1 MKNKCGYF
9 EVFDGCAGDMLAGSL
24 LDAGLDF
31 KLLKKEL
38 DKIPLTN
45 YTIEIKKTKRQI
57 FSHHFITATKFLV
70 VLKEEEKFRKYT
82 EIIKIIE
89 DSSLSENLKNKIL
102 KIFGILAKVES
113 KVHREKIENVHF
125 HQVGQTDAIVEIAS
139 VVIGLDILGIK
150 NVYSSSIGISNPAP
164 ATIELIKGLPVIFRD
179 TTYEISTPTGVSI
192 LKGIC
197 KFKDMED
204 EIIVEGNGYG
214 AGEREEPSPNILKFI
229 YGRQKEENES
239 IYMIETNIDDMN
251 PLIFENL
258 YEKLFK
264 AGAVDVSVFTGIG
277 KKNRPVFNLC
287 IMVKEENFEKIKNI
301 VFSETTTI
309 GFRFRKEKRIT
320 LERETKEINTKWGKV
335 RVKVSFSGD
344 KTYNISPEYED
355 CKKISKKY
363 NIPLKQVLLEVNN
376 LSKNLSL

>member
-24 LDAGLDF
+24 IDAGLDL

-45 YTIEIKKTKRQI
+45 YTIEIKKTKRHL
-57 FSHHFITATKFLV
+57 FFHHFITATKFLV
-70 VLKEEEKFRKYT
+70 VLEKEEKFRKYT
-82 EIIKIIE
+82 EIIKIIQ
-89 DSSLSENLKNKIL
+89 DSSLSENIKKEIL
-102 KIFGILAKVES
+102 KIFYILAKVEA
-113 KVHREKIENVHF
+113 KAHREKIENVHF
-125 HQVGQTDAIVEIAS
+125 HQIGQTDAIVEIAS

-150 NVYSSSIGISNPAP
+150 NVYSSPIGISNPAP
-164 ATIELIKGLPVIFRD
+164 ATIELIKGLPVIFRNIP
-179 TTYEISTPTGVSI
+179 YEISTPTGVSI

-197 KFKDMED
+197 KFKNIENG
-204 EIIVEGNGYG
+204 IIVEGNGYG
-214 AGEREEPSPNILKFI
+214 AGERKEPSPNILKFI
-229 YGRQKEENES
+229 YGKQREEEKS
-239 IYMIETNIDDMN
+239 IYVVETNIDDMN

-287 IMVKEENFEKIKNI
+287 IMVEEKNFEKVKEI

-320 LERETKEINTKWGKV
+320 LEREIKEVKTKWGRV
-335 RVKVSFSGD
+335 RVKVSFSGE
-344 KTYNISPEYED
+344 KIYNISPEYED
-355 CKKISKKY
+355 CMKISKKS

-376 LSKNLSL
+376 LSKNLTL

>member
-287 IMVKEENFEKIKNI
+287 IMVKEKNFEKIKNI

>member
-9 EVFDGCAGDMLAGSL
+9 EVFEGCAGDMLAGSL
-24 LDAGLDF
+24 IDAGLDL
-31 KLLKKEL
+31 KLLKEEI
-38 DKIPLTN
+38 DKIPLKN
-45 YTIEIKKTKRQI
+45 YTIEIKKTRRHL
-57 FSHHFITATKFLV
+57 FSHHSITATKFLV
-70 VLKEEEKFRKYT
+70 ILKEEEKFRKYT

-102 KIFGILAKVES
+102 KIFDILAKVES

-164 ATIELIKGLPVIFRD
+164 ATIELIKGLPVIFRN
-179 TTYEISTPTGVSI
+179 TPYEISTPTGVSI

-197 KFKDMED
+197 KFKDIED

-214 AGEREEPSPNILKFI
+214 AGERKEPSPNILKFI
-229 YGRQKEENES
+229 YGRQKEEVKN
-239 IYMIETNIDDMN
+239 IYVIETNIDDMN

-264 AGAVDVSVFTGIG
+264 SGAVDVSVFTGIG

-287 IMVKEENFEKIKNI
+287 IMVEEKNFKKVKNI
-301 VFSETTTI
+301 IFSETTTI

-320 LERETKEINTKWGKV
+320 LEREIKKIKTKWGKV

-344 KTYNISPEYED
+344 KTYNISPEYDD
-355 CKKISKKY
+355 CRKISKKY
-363 NIPLKQVLLEVNN
+363 NIPLKQILIEVNN